1 MSKVLVTGID
11 GFTGRYFASSLARLG
26 HEIHGIVRDPMT
38 GLEGASALH
47 VANLSDAATLAD
59 IVRHVAPQKVVHLAG
74 IAFVAHGD
82 ADAIYRTNVVGTRNV
97 LEAVLHAAGTVDAVL
112 LASSANV
119 YGNSTGGVL
128 VETTPFA
135 PANDYGVSK
144 VAMEYVAS
152 LYSDRLPIIITR
164 PFNYTGIGQDE
175 SFLLPKIVN
184 HVRRKAPLIELGN
197 LDVARDFSD
206 VRTIVEYYRRLL
218 ECPAA
223 RGGTFNVCSGQV
235 HTLRQV
241 LDMIRALSGHDFDVR
256 INPSFV
262 RASEVKTLCGSR
274 EKLLSA
280 VGALQEIPLLETL
293 RWMLGADSHLSS
305 S

>member
-1 MSKVLVTGID
+1 MTTILVTGID
-11 GFTGRYFASSLARLG
+11 GFTGRYFTASLSRMG
-26 HEIHGIVRDPMT
+26 HEIHGIVRDPIVE
-38 GLEGASALH
+38 LDGASALH
-47 VANLSDAATLAD
+47 VANLADAGRLAE
-59 IVRHVAPQKVVHLAG
+59 ILREVAPQKVVHLAG

-82 ADAIYRTNVVGTRNV
+82 AEAIYTTNVVGTRNV
-97 LEAVLHAAGTVDAVL
+97 LEAVLHAGRTVDTVL

-119 YGNSTGGVL
+119 YGNSTAGIL
-128 VETTPFA
+128 HESTPFA

-218 ECPAA
+218 ECPSA

-235 HTLRQV
+235 HTLRQI
-241 LDMIRALSGHDFDVR
+241 LDMIRALSGHDFEVR
-256 INPSFV
+256 VNSSFV
-262 RASEVKTLCGSR
+262 RANEVKTLCGSR

-280 VGALQEIPLLETL
+280 VGALQEIPLMETL
-293 RWMLGADSHLSS
+293 RWMLGADSQPSS
-305 S
+305 R